1 MGDGVFSAGVLG
13 EGLAIVPDDDILY
26 APASGTVSLIMDES
40 KHALALTLNNGV
52 ELFLHVGIDTVNM
65 KGEGFEYF
73 VEKGEAVSTGTK
85 LLKFDREKIK
95 AAGYPDFVVCVITN
109 PNGKKLNIFTG
120 KKSKANETEIIEF
133 S

>member
-1 MGDGVFSAGVLG
+1 
-13 EGLAIVPDDDILY
+13 
-26 APASGTVSLIMDES
+26 
-40 KHALALTLNNGV
+40 
-52 ELFLHVGIDTVNM
+52 M

-120 KKSKANETEIIEF
+120 KKLKANETEIIEF